1 MALTGVRGAYTQVRP
16 LPVMST
22 LPPNEPS
29 PLAEGVSLP
38 PAWTLASA
46 LEKLLRQVA
55 IIAVAAA
62 VLMRLPLPIF
72 DEYLALRDVIIVAT
86 AVILTGKSVFDTFFY
101 DRYWP
106 HAAPGRK

>member
-1 MALTGVRGAYTQVRP
+1 MNADEQIE
-16 LPVMST
+16 
-22 LPPNEPS
+22 N
-29 PLAEGVSLP
+29 LP

-55 IIAVAAA
+55 LIAVAAA

-72 DEYLALRDVIIVAT
+72 DDYLALRDVIIVAT
-86 AVILTGKSVFDTFFY
+86 AVILIGKSVFDTFFY

-106 HAAPGRK
+106 HSASGRK